1 MNETPRVSLQKRFE
15 RNYPLLWTNLSRLN
29 GLAIDLNKF
38 SPNEKKVEISSIFK
52 WFKQDF
58 KSTRSKLTFRS
69 FVLLMAICR
78 PPWQS
83 DFRDGSNMGPPTASR
98 TRSAPFPLVNARTSW
113 SSTCVVVLI
122 SVSALDGLS
131 ARVDAPITR
140 AFFQG
145 WRTSGTIPELRNE
158 EKAPLE

>member
-58 KSTRSKLTFRS
+58 KSTRSKLTFPGS
-69 FVLLMAICR
+69 SVGPLFVWGYVAAKHATG
-78 PPWQS
+78 Q
-83 DFRDGSNMGPPTASR
+83 
-98 TRSAPFPLVNARTSW
+98 
-113 SSTCVVVLI
+113 
-122 SVSALDGLS
+122 
-131 ARVDAPITR
+131 
-140 AFFQG
+140 
-145 WRTSGTIPELRNE
+145 
-158 EKAPLE
+158 